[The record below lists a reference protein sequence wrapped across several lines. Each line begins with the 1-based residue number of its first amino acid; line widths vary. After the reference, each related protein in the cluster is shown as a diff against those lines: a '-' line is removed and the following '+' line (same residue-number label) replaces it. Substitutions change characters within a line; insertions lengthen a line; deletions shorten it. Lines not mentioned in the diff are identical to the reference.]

1 MAITA
6 ASIIADIKVLLNDP
20 AGTNYTSA
28 KLLPHLNRAYKSL
41 QSKMRLAGMQSSKE
55 ISAEISVAAG
65 TTRLGDA
72 AGLPNDFLSPVM
84 VYTRDNASQ
93 KWAPLSEFAWEGI
106 GTSSSRLEGWAYRE
120 DEIKFKGATAAQT
133 LLLKY
138 NKAFQIIDEET
149 DPILIVGAELY
160 LVFKAG
166 AYAAMF
172 IGENQTRAAALDGQ
186 AQEAWDDF
194 KGSGVKQGQRRP
206 VRRRVNRF
214 RR

>member
-6 ASIIADIKVLLNDP
+6 ASIITDVKILLNDP
-20 AGTNYTSA
+20 NGTNYTSA
-28 KLLPHLNRAYKSL
+28 KLLPHVNRAYKNL

-55 ISAEISVAAG
+55 ISAEISVTAG
-65 TTRLGDA
+65 TTRLGDG
-72 AGLPNDFLSPVM
+72 AGLPNDFLSPIM
-84 VYTRDNASQ
+84 VYTRESASQ
-93 KWAPLSEFAWEGI
+93 QWVPLSEFAWEGI
-106 GTSSSRLEGWAYRE
+106 GESSSRLEGWAYRE
-120 DEIKFKGATAAQT
+120 DEIKFKGATTDQT
-133 LLLKY
+133 ILLKY
-138 NKAFQIIDEET
+138 NKAFQIIDEEN

-160 LVFKAG
+160 LGFKAG

-172 IGENQTRAAALDGQ
+172 IGENTSRAAALDGQ
-186 AQEAWDDF
+186 AQDAWDDF